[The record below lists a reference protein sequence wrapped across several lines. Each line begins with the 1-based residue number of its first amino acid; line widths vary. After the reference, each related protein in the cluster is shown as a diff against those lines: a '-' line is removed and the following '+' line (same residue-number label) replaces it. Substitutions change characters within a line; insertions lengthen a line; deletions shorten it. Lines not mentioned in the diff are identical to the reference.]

1 MLEKIYT
8 IIHDHC
14 VQDIPEKNTAP
25 FISTVLQIS
34 RNEVAIK
41 LNELFENQRLIKL
54 NTRPVC
60 YLDKQWAEKKYHIKI
75 EKLVYK
81 NMEELEGFC
90 IKAPNDFDK
99 LIGHDGSLSDLVK
112 QCKATIAYPPKGL
125 PILLYGPTGTG
136 KSLIAKLAY
145 EYARNQNLLKDDGK
159 FVAVNCSE
167 YANNPEL
174 LTANLFGYAKGAFT
188 GAEKDRAGLIKIAD
202 GGVLFLDE
210 VHNLKAECQEK
221 LFQFM
226 DQAIYHRVGDNETWY
241 TSDVRLI
248 FATTEKPEEVLLKT
262 LQRRIP
268 MKITVPSLK
277 ERGVQE
283 KVQLLY
289 HMFKEEEKR
298 LDKKIRIS
306 SKVYNILV
314 THNFMGNIGGLKSCI
329 QSCCIDALF
338 QIDENGEMLISLS
351 NLPKHL
357 LDNIS
362 EKNNVYTST
371 KEYIYVDDLQ
381 DFINT
386 NKKIITLN
394 DELMKH
400 YISYKEKKHSEGQFI
415 EKSKQAVWDYF
426 DTIHLNEQEEQKK
439 DFYQSGIKHILE
451 LVAGQYGLEI
461 TNNDVL
467 SLCTYLNAYRKDY
480 PSFYNW
486 SCKNEENIVGFLEVM
501 HEKFY
506 KEVTIVQEI
515 CKYLTS
521 YLDIDMLPMSI
532 ITFILYLKSKAKKE
546 SERKKA
552 AVIVAHGFST
562 ASSIADAANKFLGTY
577 VFDAIDMPLH
587 VDTASILQQL
597 NLYVKKIG
605 KIEELLLLVDMGSLE
620 ELYKGIC
627 LENANIGIINNI
639 STKAALEI
647 GNGILQNKSMEEIFK
662 NVLEYHTMNYHIE
675 YNRQKEKVILCSCA
689 SGMGTA
695 EKLKQIIQDSLP
707 IGVDIKVKTYNY
719 NDLLEKGKSS
729 VFFDEYHVIC
739 VIGTL
744 NPNIERL
751 NFIPIEGFIIN
762 DSFIDLDG
770 FLGEYMNEEQLE
782 YLKKNILK
790 NFTLSN
796 IMNTLTILNPNK
808 LLEHVADAIDRL
820 QVEMRVKLS
829 NHTCFGL
836 YVHISCLIERLVMQR
851 EIEVYKDLE
860 IFKEEKKDF
869 IHCVETSFQ
878 DVQEFYGV
886 KIPVAEIGYIYDYIK
901 NDYSIAEM

>member
-1 MLEKIYT
+1 MIEKIFT

-14 VQDIPEKNTAP
+14 IENKSEKNTATY
-25 FISTVLQIS
+25 ISTILQIS
-34 RNEVAIK
+34 RNEVATK
-41 LNELFENQRLIKL
+41 LNELFENQRLIKI

-60 YLDKQWAEKKYHIKI
+60 YLDKQWVEEKYDIKI
-75 EKLVYK
+75 EESTYK
-81 NMEELEGFC
+81 SLDELIAFC
-90 IKAPNDFDK
+90 TKEPNDFDK
-99 LIGHDGSLSDLVK
+99 LIGHDASLSDLVK

-145 EYARNQNLLKDDGK
+145 EYARNQGLLKDGGK

-174 LTANLFGYAKGAFT
+174 LTANLFGYTKGAFT
-188 GAEKDRAGLIKIAD
+188 GADKDRPGLIKIAD

-241 TSDVRLI
+241 TSDVRII

-268 MKITVPSLK
+268 MTITVPSLK
-277 ERGVQE
+277 DRGVQE

-289 HMFKEEEKR
+289 YMFKEEETR
-298 LDKKIRIS
+298 LNKKIRIS

-338 QIDENGEMLISLS
+338 QVDENGEMLINLS
-351 NLPKHL
+351 NLPKYL
-357 LDNIS
+357 LNDIS
-362 EKNNVYTST
+362 EKNHVYNST

-394 DELMKH
+394 DELMEQ
-400 YISYKEKKHSEGQFI
+400 YISYKEKHLSEDQYI
-415 EKSKQAVWDYF
+415 EKSKQAVWNYF
-426 DTIHLNEQEEQKK
+426 DTIHLDEQEEQKK
-439 DFYQSGIKHILE
+439 DFYQNGIKHILE

-461 TNNDVL
+461 TNNDIL
-467 SLCTYLNAYRKDY
+467 SLCSYINAYRKDY

-486 SCKNEENIVGFLEVM
+486 SCKNEENISNFLEIM
-501 HEKFY
+501 HDKFY
-506 KEVTIVQEI
+506 REAAIAQEI

-521 YLDIDMLPMSI
+521 YLDIDMLPMAM
-532 ITFILYLKSKAKKE
+532 ITFILYLKSKTKKE
-546 SERKKA
+546 SQRKKA

-587 VDTASILQQL
+587 VDTNSILQQL
-597 NLYVKKIG
+597 HLYVKKIG

-620 ELYKGIC
+620 ELYKGIH
-627 LENANIGIINNI
+627 LENVNIGIINNI

-647 GNGILQNKSMEEIFK
+647 GNGILQNIPMEDIFK
-662 NVLEYHTMNYHIE
+662 NVLKYHMMNYHIE

-707 IGVDIKVKTYNY
+707 IGLDIKVKTYNY

-729 VFFDEYHVIC
+729 TFFDEYHVIC

-751 NFIPIEGFIIN
+751 NFIPIEDFIIN
-762 DSFIDLDG
+762 DSFVELDG
-770 FLGEYMNEEQLE
+770 FLGEYMDEGQLE

-796 IMNTLTILNPNK
+796 IMNALTILNPSK

-820 QVEMRVKLS
+820 QVEMGLKLS

-836 YVHISCLIERLVMQR
+836 YVHISCLIERLVMQK

-860 IFKEEKKDF
+860 VFQKENKEF
-869 IHCVETSFQ
+869 IHHVTTSFQ

-901 NDYSIAEM
+901 NDQNIVEM

>member
-1 MLEKIYT
+1 
-8 IIHDHC
+8 
-14 VQDIPEKNTAP
+14 
-25 FISTVLQIS
+25 
-34 RNEVAIK
+34 
-41 LNELFENQRLIKL
+41 
-54 NTRPVC
+54 
-60 YLDKQWAEKKYHIKI
+60 
-75 EKLVYK
+75 
-81 NMEELEGFC
+81 
-90 IKAPNDFDK
+90 
-99 LIGHDGSLSDLVK
+99 
-112 QCKATIAYPPKGL
+112 
-125 PILLYGPTGTG
+125 
-136 KSLIAKLAY
+136 
-145 EYARNQNLLKDDGK
+145 
-159 FVAVNCSE
+159 
-167 YANNPEL
+167 
-174 LTANLFGYAKGAFT
+174 
-188 GAEKDRAGLIKIAD
+188 
-202 GGVLFLDE
+202 
-210 VHNLKAECQEK
+210 
-221 LFQFM
+221 M

-241 TSDVRLI
+241 TSDVRII

-268 MKITVPSLK
+268 MTITVPSLK
-277 ERGVQE
+277 DRGVQE

-289 HMFKEEEKR
+289 YMFKEEETR
-298 LDKKIRIS
+298 LNKKIRIS

-338 QIDENGEMLISLS
+338 QVDENGEMLINLS
-351 NLPKHL
+351 NLPKYL
-357 LDNIS
+357 LNDIS
-362 EKNNVYTST
+362 EKNHVYNST

-394 DELMKH
+394 DELMEQ
-400 YISYKEKKHSEGQFI
+400 YISYKEKHLSEDQYI
-415 EKSKQAVWDYF
+415 EKSKQAVWNYF
-426 DTIHLNEQEEQKK
+426 DTIHLDEQEEQKK
-439 DFYQSGIKHILE
+439 DFYQNGIKHILE

-461 TNNDVL
+461 TNNDIL
-467 SLCTYLNAYRKDY
+467 SLCSYINAYRKDY

-486 SCKNEENIVGFLEVM
+486 SCKNEENISNFLEIM
-501 HEKFY
+501 HDKFY
-506 KEVTIVQEI
+506 REAAIAQEI

-521 YLDIDMLPMSI
+521 YLDIDMLPMAM
-532 ITFILYLKSKAKKE
+532 ITFILYLKSKTKKE
-546 SERKKA
+546 SQRKKA

-587 VDTASILQQL
+587 VDTNSILQQL
-597 NLYVKKIG
+597 HLYVKKIG

-620 ELYKGIC
+620 ELYKGIH
-627 LENANIGIINNI
+627 LENVNIGIINNI

-647 GNGILQNKSMEEIFK
+647 GNGILQNIPMEDIFK
-662 NVLEYHTMNYHIE
+662 NVLKYHMMNYHIE

-707 IGVDIKVKTYNY
+707 IGLDIKVKTYNY

-729 VFFDEYHVIC
+729 TFFDEYHVIC

-751 NFIPIEGFIIN
+751 NFIPIEDFIIN
-762 DSFIDLDG
+762 DSFVELDG
-770 FLGEYMNEEQLE
+770 FLGEYMDEGQLE

-796 IMNTLTILNPNK
+796 IMNALTILNPSK

-820 QVEMRVKLS
+820 QVEMGLKLS

-836 YVHISCLIERLVMQR
+836 YVHISCLIERLVMQK

-860 IFKEEKKDF
+860 VFQKENKEF
-869 IHCVETSFQ
+869 IHHVTTSFQ

-901 NDYSIAEM
+901 NDQNIVEM